1 MRELADKLKTAS
13 ELLTNKQHIIGL
25 WLNASVSN
33 ALKVVDSEYQRL
45 TRPPESVA
53 TAAAAD
59 SAIAHDVV
67 PVLRTARGWVQ
78 AWIRDRDRT
87 KEMLASLE
95 DTGCPPGND
104 SLEVAEILGGLGPTP
119 TISTDW

>member
-1 MRELADKLKTAS
+1 MHELADKLKTAS
-13 ELLTNKQHIIGL
+13 ELLMSKQHIVGL

-53 TAAAAD
+53 TAGAD
-59 SAIAHDVV
+59 LAIAQDVV
-67 PVLRTARGWVQ
+67 PVLKTARGWVQ